1 VGEDEDEVGEENEDV
16 EVDEDEDVKVYRHV
30 GYYQVSR
37 VIFCNFL
44 NNGLSNYFYTKL
56 LYFIITYFYYAAI
69 ISNVSFHYT
78 TSIVNK
84 IKNINNISC
93 SILYIAMYIR
103 KYTYFVLNSNVYKNS
118 VIFLLYRHWHSFYS
132 YALFIYYSCIKF

>member
-1 VGEDEDEVGEENEDV
+1 MVL
-16 EVDEDEDVKVYRHV
+16 R
-30 GYYQVSR
+30 
-37 VIFCNFL
+37 
-44 NNGLSNYFYTKL
+44 LSNLAIKLSNSLINTCRTIASAEAQDRSSDNYFYTKL

-103 KYTYFVLNSNVYKNS
+103 KYTHFVLNSNVYKNS